1 MARRTTG
8 YLDPGRDFVRVK
20 QGFSWPALFFG
31 IFWASA
37 KKTWGAL
44 FLMLLVEIV
53 LFALGVAVQASG
65 SLWLALGQLLLQ
77 VVYVVLRGCF
87 GNAWWRASL
96 RRRGYHVVVGK
107 PAPAP

>member
-1 MARRTTG
+1 MARRTTAW
-8 YLDPGRDFVRVK
+8 LDPGRDFVRVK

-53 LFALGVAVQASG
+53 LYALGAAVQAGG
-65 SLWLALGQLLLQ
+65 SLSLALAQLLLQ
-77 VVYVVLRGCF
+77 VAYVVLRGCF

-96 RRRGYHVVVGK
+96 RRRGYRLVAEK
-107 PAPAP
+107 PATAP